1 MFIICTKRKFPMIL
15 VFDKQYI
22 MKNDVL
28 KILIKT
34 LQKVPLD
41 FSFPQASTSNL
52 KNFVL
57 FSFS

>member
-1 MFIICTKRKFPMIL
+1 MIL